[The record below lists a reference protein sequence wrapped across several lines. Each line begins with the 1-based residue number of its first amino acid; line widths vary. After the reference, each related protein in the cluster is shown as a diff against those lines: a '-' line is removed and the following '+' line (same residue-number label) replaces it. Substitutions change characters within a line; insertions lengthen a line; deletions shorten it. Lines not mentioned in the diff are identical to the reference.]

1 MTCLKE
7 AEILHGMCDFP
18 FFLCEKICKHQG
30 DVIVGWN
37 CILSLKYS
45 HFPCP
50 LQWQITE
57 QARRPCS
64 MSLRGI
70 WALGRSSS
78 RSVLWKWL
86 KSRLRA
92 CLRCGKFSSPVPS
105 VRCKCKRKQRGPKF
119 KSKGGNKTKDH
130 GYMCKSRQSR
140 VVYMHSDSLNMHIK
154 LAEVNV
160 FQIEIAEIY
169 SSLPV
174 MDRDGEC
181 IVYNNNWHWHYYTWA
196 CVFVHCCRSWHIP
209 VHARVHSL
217 TLQCVKSERW
227 CWQTAEHLV
236 SKWSPWPPLPLQ
248 QDLPGI
254 SCSWFGQGSC
264 TDSLLR
270 THSHGAHVTKI
281 NTEIKADVT
290 LGRRR

>member
-1 MTCLKE
+1 MSVEEREKKMTCLKE

-18 FFLCEKICKHQG
+18 FFLREKIRKHQG

-57 QARRPCS
+57 EARRPCS
-64 MSLRGI
+64 MRLRGI

-105 VRCKCKRKQRGPKF
+105 VRCKCKGKQRGPKF

-140 VVYMHSDSLNMHIK
+140 VVYMHIDSLNMHIK

-160 FQIEIAEIY
+160 FQTEIAEIY
-169 SSLPV
+169 SSLQSWMGKESLLCITITDTDTITHGPV
-174 MDRDGEC
+174 FLYTVVVPDTYRFTQEYTVWPYNALNQRDGADKLLS
-181 IVYNNNWHWHYYTWA
+181 IWSPNGP
-196 CVFVHCCRSWHIP
+196 RDP
-209 VHARVHSL
+209 HSL
-217 TLQCVKSERW
+217 CNRICLE
-227 CWQTAEHLV
+227 
-236 SKWSPWPPLPLQ
+236 
-248 QDLPGI
+248 
-254 SCSWFGQGSC
+254 
-264 TDSLLR
+264 
-270 THSHGAHVTKI
+270 
-281 NTEIKADVT
+281 
-290 LGRRR
+290 